1 MHQDMI
7 KSFLRILNVNAQDAG
22 TLEQSQL
29 DREKQALWSRGQV
42 DGEKR
47 VLWSRGQ
54 VDGVHAGAGFFACLQ
69 RGLLSEALMPLAFRF
84 PWAKILQGARG
95 NAHC

>member
-1 MHQDMI
+1 MI

-22 TLEQSQL
+22 TLEQSQV
-29 DREKQALWSRGQV
+29 DRKKRALWSRGQV

-47 VLWSRGQ
+47 VLWSRGQVDGEKQVLWSRGQ

-69 RGLLSEALMPLAFRF
+69 RGLLSEAPMPLAFRF
-84 PWAKILQGARG
+84 P
-95 NAHC
+95 